1 MDKIAGIVLKPYWGF
16 KVGDTIK
23 LDFNTEIN
31 DALIGIYDSNDK
43 FVVYVS
49 DKEMLDECVNYNHKE
64 NCYNQDNDYVL

>member
-1 MDKIAGIVLKPYWGF
+1 MDKIAGKVLKPYWGF

-23 LDFNTEIN
+23 LDFKTEIN

-49 DKEMLDECVNYNHKE
+49 DKEMLDKCVNYNKIK
-64 NCYNQDNDYVL
+64 DNYL